1 MPRLISKIDKLK
13 YGKGVYSFGE
23 AFDAT
28 DRDAALLKKIGR
40 ATDAPVQR
48 KMVNLPVH
56 EIKQEAPAEPE
67 APLSSF
73 YQRRDMRAMDG
84 PIGETTQPS
93 LSRRGRPRKE
103 QISTSQKDDAE
114 Q

>member
-13 YGKGVYSFGE
+13 YGKRAYSFGDAFE
-23 AFDAT
+23 AT
-28 DRDAALLKKIGR
+28 ERDAILLKKLGR
-40 ATDAPVQR
+40 ASDAPVQR
-48 KMVNLPVH
+48 KMVDLPPQKVT
-56 EIKQEAPAEPE
+56 QEAPAEPE

-73 YQRRDMRAMDG
+73 YHRRDMRATDG
-84 PIGETTQPS
+84 PIGEATQPS